1 MDNFFKLKTAVIFLF
16 VLLIFVHFI
25 PLSLHPLDTL
35 TDTEDCVLNAWIPV
49 WVQQQLFDRPFNL
62 FDANIF
68 YPHTNTLSY
77 SEHLFP
83 QAIVSLP
90 IYLITKNPV
99 AVYNFIFFFFI
110 LLNGFGMF
118 LLTKHLTKSDF
129 IGIACGMM
137 FAFNTYQ
144 INQITHL
151 QLICSGFIPLA
162 FLFLHKFLE
171 DRRLKNSILF
181 ALFFTLQGLA
191 CVYYGL
197 FFISVLFLVFPLLFV
212 LFSSRI
218 NRTFLSKL
226 GIPLIFSGGILAL
239 FSLPYLRLIRT
250 YGFDRGLQKGA
261 DLLNYLAVDSNN
273 VFLSRILSPLG
284 RHEHFLFPGIAAV
297 AFALFFLFKKKRI
310 FQALPKGINLAFSS
324 IFLILLLT
332 VLLTAV
338 TGGIE
343 IDLGILTISVHS
355 LAKQVLLLLFFGS
368 LFILLSIGRFLAKNF
383 KKKTGEECNLILYLL
398 IGMWTLFL
406 SFGSHF
412 TFLGEST
419 AVAPLPF
426 ARLFNFVPGF
436 KGIRMPSR
444 FALFVIFAV
453 AVLAAFGM
461 KHVFEK
467 IERKKIKILVAAG
480 LFLFLNLEYLSIPH
494 QMRKIPVR
502 PDLPPAYQW
511 IKDQPGDFVIVSLP
525 FFNAIAKES
534 IFQYF
539 ALDHKKKIINGYSGF
554 VPPESFYIDR
564 IFKTFPSQ
572 PCMDILRAFGVK
584 YVVFHPRIWRDD
596 VAAAR
601 LARIE
606 RYHRNNLRLIE
617 TFQYEFKKPNALSEN
632 FGEDRIYEVLYPG
645 RDSPQVEPSLLS
657 LLSPEEWQVQAGVN
671 QDLIPS
677 IKDGDLLTR
686 WHTGRAKRNG
696 DTLTIE
702 LEKPAEQA
710 LISLYL
716 GSYVSDFALD
726 LFAEVSSDGEEWT
739 SVPLPYSAGDF
750 AKDWIANPLE
760 PVQNITVSGK
770 EFRFI
775 KLIQIGDDPKVFW
788 SVAEMKVLTFSRP

>member
-1 MDNFFKLKTAVIFLF
+1 MDNSFKLKTAVIFLF

-25 PLSLHPLDTL
+25 PLSIHPLDAL

-83 QAIVSLP
+83 QAIFSLP
-90 IYLITKNPV
+90 IYLVTKNPV

-118 LLTKHLTKSDF
+118 LLTKHLTKNNF

-162 FLFLHKFLE
+162 FLYLHKFLE
-171 DRRLKNSILF
+171 DRRLRNSILF

-212 LFSSRI
+212 LFSSKI
-218 NRTFLSKL
+218 NRAFLSKL
-226 GIPLIFSGGILAL
+226 VVPLIFSGGILVL
-239 FSLPYLRLIRT
+239 FSLPYLRLIKT

-261 DLLNYLAVDSNN
+261 DLLNYFSVDYHN
-273 VFLSRILSPLG
+273 VFLSRFLSPLG

-297 AFALFFLFKKKRI
+297 AFALFFLFKKKKI
-310 FQALPKGINLAFSS
+310 FQTLPKGINLAFAW
-324 IFLILLLT
+324 IFLFVLLIILLT
-332 VLLTAV
+332 SV

-343 IDLGILTISVHS
+343 LDLGILTISVHS
-355 LAKQVLLLLFFGS
+355 LAKQVLLLLFLGS
-368 LFILLSIGRFLAKNF
+368 FFILLSIGRFLVKNF
-383 KKKTGEECNLILYLL
+383 KKKTGEDSNLILYLL
-398 IGMWTLFL
+398 IGMWTLLL

-412 TFLGEST
+412 TLLGEST

-426 ARLFNFVPGF
+426 PRFFKYIPGF

-453 AVLAAFGM
+453 TVLAAFGM
-461 KHVFEK
+461 NHLFER
-467 IERKKIKILVAAG
+467 IGRKKIKVLVTAG

-601 LARIE
+601 LFRIE
-606 RYHRNNLRLIE
+606 RYHRNNLRLIK

-645 RDSPQVEPSLLS
+645 RESPQVEPSLLS
-657 LLSPEEWQVQAGVN
+657 LLSPEEWQVQAGIN

-677 IKDGDLLTR
+677 INDGDLVTR

-702 LEKPAEQA
+702 LEKPAQQA

-750 AKDWIANPLE
+750 AKDWTANPLE
-760 PVQNITVSGK
+760 PVQNITVSGE

-788 SVAEMKVLTFSRP
+788 SVAEMKVHTFSRP

>member
-1 MDNFFKLKTAVIFLF
+1 MDNSFKLKTAVIFLF

-25 PLSLHPLDTL
+25 PLSLHPLDAL

-49 WVQQQLFDRPFNL
+49 WVQQQLFNQPFNL

-83 QAIVSLP
+83 QAIFSLP
-90 IYLITKNPV
+90 IYAVTKNPV

-118 LLTKHLTKSDF
+118 LLTKHLTKNDF

-162 FLFLHKFLE
+162 FLYLHKFLE
-171 DRRLKNSILF
+171 DRRLRNSILF

-212 LFSSRI
+212 LFSSRN
-218 NRTFLSKL
+218 NRTFLSTL

-239 FSLPYLRLIRT
+239 FSLPYLKLIKT

-261 DLLNYLAVDSNN
+261 DLLNYLSVDYNN
-273 VFLSRILSPLG
+273 VFLSRFLSPLG
-284 RHEHFLFPGIAAV
+284 RHENFLFPGIAAT

-310 FQALPKGINLAFSS
+310 FKALPKGINLAFSLV
-324 IFLILLLT
+324 FLFFLLI

-338 TGGIE
+338 TGGTE
-343 IDLGILTISVHS
+343 LNLGILTISLHS
-355 LAKQVLLLLFFGS
+355 LTKQVLLLLILTT
-368 LFILLSIGRFLAKNF
+368 LFILISIGAYLVKNF
-383 KKKTGEECNLILYLL
+383 KKKTGEDSNLILYLL
-398 IGMWTLFL
+398 IGMCTLFL

-412 TFLGEST
+412 TLLGEST

-426 ARLFNFVPGF
+426 RWLFKFIPGF
-436 KGIRMPSR
+436 KGIRVPSR
-444 FALFVIFAV
+444 YALFVIFSV
-453 AVLAAFGM
+453 VVLAAFGM
-461 KHVFEK
+461 KHLFER
-467 IERKKIKILVAAG
+467 IERKKVKVLVTAG

-494 QMRKIPVR
+494 QMRNIPVR
-502 PDLPPAYQW
+502 PDLPPAYKW
-511 IKDQPGDFVIVSLP
+511 IKDQPGDFIIVSLP
-525 FFNAIAKES
+525 FFNVIAKES

-554 VPPESFYIDR
+554 VPPESLYIQR

-601 LARIE
+601 LFRIE
-606 RYHRNNLRLIE
+606 RYHKDNLRLIK

-632 FGEDRIYEVLYPG
+632 FGEDRIYELLYP
-645 RDSPQVEPSLLS
+645 RREPIQIEWDRLNQLT
-657 LLSPEEWQVQAGVN
+657 PEEWQVQADVN

-677 IKDGDLLTR
+677 IKDGNQITR

-710 LISLYL
+710 VISLYL
-716 GSYVSDFALD
+716 GSYVSDYALD
-726 LFAEVSSDGEEWT
+726 LFAEISSDGKEWKAI
-739 SVPLPYSAGDF
+739 PLPYSAGDF
-750 AKDWIANPLE
+750 AKAWTANPLE
-760 PVQNITVSGK
+760 PVQNIKVSGE
-770 EFRFI
+770 EFRYI
-775 KLIQIGDDPKVFW
+775 KIIQIGDDPKVLW
-788 SVAEMKVLTFSRP
+788 SVAEMKVFTSSRP